1 VDDEREAAGAAPP
14 KEALQ
19 PPWWSAGRPS
29 AVLLTIGEV
38 VDEVP
43 LHPVGAGEQ
52 DIDEVVDHDRDVDGV
67 DRLEGHGQTA
77 LTTSWSRS

>member
-1 VDDEREAAGAAPP
+1 
-14 KEALQ
+14 
-19 PPWWSAGRPS
+19 
-29 AVLLTIGEV
+29 VLLTIGEV